1 MYNVYMC
8 SCTVDRQRRRRTSSS
23 ELKDHFASDGS
34 EHTST
39 TGGVGEEVHIRK
51 KGGNSSVEDSKKKAA
66 GKRVCFST
74 SPKRK
79 PKPLSSSPSKNLS
92 QGAKLQRTSPRKK
105 STVPLSPVKSGG
117 EGGRAKRERAR
128 SLSDGTVSMHDSYSI
143 CTYTCTL
150 LCVPTYCAH
159 YVYCVSVLSRHQDGF
174 P

>member
-1 MYNVYMC
+1 MYMC
-8 SCTVDRQRRRRTSSS
+8 SCTVDRQRRRTSSS

-39 TGGVGEEVHIRK
+39 TGGVGEEIHIRK

-79 PKPLSSSPSKNLS
+79 PKPLSSSPPSKNLS